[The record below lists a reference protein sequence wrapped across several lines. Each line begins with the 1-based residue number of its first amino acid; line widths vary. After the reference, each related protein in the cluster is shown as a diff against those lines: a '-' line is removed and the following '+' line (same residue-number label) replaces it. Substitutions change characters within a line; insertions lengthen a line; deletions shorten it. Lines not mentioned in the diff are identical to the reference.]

1 MTLSPNKLTLEAN
14 SPDTGSASEE
24 IELNYSSD
32 EIGIGFNAR
41 YLLDVT
47 SQIGTGTIKI
57 ALKDP
62 GAPALISVPEDPE
75 SLFVLMP
82 MRV

>member
-1 MTLSPNKLTLEAN
+1 MLQNLNILIDKCQN
-14 SPDTGSASEE
+14 QFD
-24 IELNYSSD
+24 ELNYSSD

-57 ALKDP
+57 ALKDA
-62 GAPALISVPEDPE
+62 GSPALISVPEDPE